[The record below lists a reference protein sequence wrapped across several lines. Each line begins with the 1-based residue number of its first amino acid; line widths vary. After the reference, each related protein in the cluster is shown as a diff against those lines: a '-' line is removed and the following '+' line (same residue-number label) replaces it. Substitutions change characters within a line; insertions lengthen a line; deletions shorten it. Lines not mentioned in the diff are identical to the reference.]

1 MRLYVLLAIILFP
14 LALSAQSLPKL
25 IPYEYEGKYGYADTN
40 GRMII
45 SPQWDYAGLF
55 AGDKAIVRQ
64 TDTVTRAA
72 IYCIIDSKGNYI
84 IPPSRRWN
92 GLYNQRDI
100 VNAKDENGHPI
111 LIDTNNHIIRPYT
124 GFFVYGTLPDTSYKI
139 VTHANGGRGIIN
151 SRNEVTVPCAY
162 ETIFTQESLTELRA
176 VIVRDSANPKKPN
189 MYGVVTYD
197 NEVLLPPQYHD
208 IYYVDSKYGKGFSV
222 SRAINNDDKNT
233 QYKYEYLFI
242 VLKTGKKIKTDH
254 LIYADEYQK
263 IPGGHMLLRD
273 AGTAI
278 LMDSNKKVLWKNR
291 DIRTV
296 TKDTITL
303 VSYKRV
309 ADKDSVIET
318 TTYLNTQTRKAYGL
332 PTKKV
337 IYSKY
342 KVTLPSFVSGV
353 CGNGARAIAKAR
365 MRDAQRPTIIWQNQ
379 QVKDFYRD
387 SVSFRTSHYACSFPN
402 RFEEY
407 DGHTYSSIGIALAY
421 PSTSSNDAR
430 TAPIVV
436 NGNSSNYGEKY
447 TAVVDNKGNY
457 IVKPLTNVFITD
469 FNLRDS
475 LVTVK
480 KNNES
485 YVVTIKGD
493 TLTYTPGKKLAGAMK
508 WKGELYTYV
517 IDTEKWIGNEE
528 LLYDDLGTLV
538 RTIKLGDEKG
548 NYLPNLKQY
557 ELVTIWENDDTLT
570 ALVFKD
576 TMDRLGIITPDGHP
590 LYPDINFKYKQL
602 QVIHNGWVLAR
613 DSFSAPY
620 KLLYANGKEI
630 CPGMPVE
637 FVKYVSKYPAI
648 TSANTTVQPS
658 HYRDDLYIIGY
669 KYEQKKIREAYIDKY
684 GRLYSSEYVP
694 APQPKQKAEKRR
706 NKLKT

>member
-14 LALSAQSLPKL
+14 LALWAQSLPEL

-55 AGDKAIVRQ
+55 AGGKAIVKQ

-111 LIDTNNHIIRPYT
+111 LIDTNNHVIRPYT

-139 VTHANGGRGIIN
+139 VTHANGGWGIIN
-151 SRNEVTVPCAY
+151 GRNEVTVPCAY
-162 ETIFTQESLTELRA
+162 AIIYTQESFRELRA
-176 VIVRDSANPKKPN
+176 VIVRDGANPKKPN

-222 SRAINNDDKNT
+222 SRAINNDDNT
-233 QYKYEYLFI
+233 MQYRYEYLFI

-263 IPGGHMLLRD
+263 IPGGYILLRD
-273 AGTAI
+273 AGTTI

-332 PTKKV
+332 PNPKV
-337 IYSKY
+337 IYSKHNISI
-342 KVTLPSFVSGV
+342 PSHTSYV
-353 CGNGARAIAKAR
+353 CGNGVRAMAKAR
-365 MRDAQRPTIIWQNQ
+365 MRDALRPSIRWNNED
-379 QVKDFYRD
+379 VKNFLKD
-387 SVSFRTSHYACSFPN
+387 SVYFRTSHYACSFPN
-402 RFEEY
+402 RFEKY
-407 DGHTYSSIGIALAY
+407 DGRIYSSASIALAY
-421 PSTSSNDAR
+421 PSTSSNEAS
-430 TAPIVV
+430 TIPVVV
-436 NGNSSNYGEKY
+436 NGNSSNYGENY

-457 IVKPLTNVFITD
+457 IVKPMKNVFITD

-475 LVTVK
+475 IVTIK
-480 KNNES
+480 KNNAS

-493 TLTYTPGKKLAGAMK
+493 TLTSTHGKKLAGAMK
-508 WKGELYTYV
+508 WKRELYTCV

-528 LLYDDLGTLV
+528 LFFDDLGTLV
-538 RTIKLGDEKG
+538 CTVKLGDEKG

-557 ELVTIWENDDTLT
+557 ELVNILENDDTLT

-576 TMDRLGIITPDGHP
+576 TMDRLGIITPDGHA

-637 FVKYVSKYPAI
+637 FVKYVNKYPSI

-684 GRLYSSEYVP
+684 GRLYSSVYVP

>member
-1 MRLYVLLAIILFP
+1 MYVLLAIILFP
-14 LALSAQSLPKL
+14 LALSAQSLPAL
-25 IPYEYEGKYGYADTN
+25 IPYEHEGKYGYADTN
-40 GRMII
+40 GHVII
-45 SPQWDYAGLF
+45 SPQWEYASLF

-64 TDTVTRAA
+64 TDTVTRAT

-92 GLYNQRDI
+92 GLHNRSTI
-100 VNAKDENGHPI
+100 VNATDENGHPI
-111 LIDTNNHIIRPYT
+111 LIDTNNHVIRPYT

-139 VTHANGGRGIIN
+139 VTHANGGKGIIN
-151 SRNEVTVPCAY
+151 GQNEVTVPCAY
-162 ETIFTQESLTELRA
+162 ETIYTQESFRGLRA

-222 SRAINNDDKNT
+222 SRAINNDDKNM
-233 QYKYEYLFI
+233 QYNYEYLFI

-263 IPGGHMLLRD
+263 IPGGYILLRD
-273 AGTAI
+273 ASTTI
-278 LMDSNKKVLWKNR
+278 LMDSNKKVLWKNSN
-291 DIRTV
+291 IRTV

-309 ADKDSVIET
+309 PNRDSVIET

-332 PTKKV
+332 PTQKV
-337 IYSKY
+337 IYSNFS
-342 KVTLPSFVSGV
+342 LRMPIDNFV
-353 CGNGARAIAKAR
+353 CGTGMRSMAKAR
-365 MRDAQRPTIIWQNQ
+365 MRDAQRPKIEWQNQ
-379 QVKDFYRD
+379 QVKDFYKD
-387 SVSFRTSHYACSFPN
+387 SLSFRTSHYTCSFPE

-407 DGHTYSSIGIALAY
+407 DGRTYSSIGIALAY
-421 PSTSSNDAR
+421 PSTSSNEAS

-436 NGNSSNYGEKY
+436 NGNSSNYSENY

-457 IVKPLTNVFITD
+457 IVKPLKNVFITD

-480 KNNES
+480 KNNAS

-493 TLTYTPGKKLAGAMK
+493 TVTSTQGKKLAGAMR
-508 WKGELYTYV
+508 WKGELYTCI
-517 IDTEKWIGNEE
+517 IDTEKWIRNEDV
-528 LLYDDLGTLV
+528 YDEYYSGTHF
-538 RTIKLGDEKG
+538 RTVKLGDEKG
-548 NYLPNLKQY
+548 NYISNMARY
-557 ELVTIWENDDTLT
+557 ELVNILENYDTLT

-576 TMDRLGIITPDGHP
+576 TMNRLGIITPDGHA

-602 QVIHNGWVLAR
+602 QVVHNGWVLAR
-613 DSFSAPY
+613 DSFRAPY

-630 CPGMPVE
+630 CHGMEVE
-637 FVKYVSKYPAI
+637 FVKYVSKYLSLIAI
-648 TSANTTVQPS
+648 NTTAQPS
-658 HYRDDLYIIGY
+658 HYRDDLYMVGY
-669 KYEQKKIREAYIDKY
+669 KYGQDKVRDIYIDKH
-684 GRLYSSEYVP
+684 GRLYSSAYIP
-694 APQPKQKAEKRR
+694 TPQPKRKAEKRR